1 MTGVDAGKDGSVTVV
16 VGYVDS
22 VEGRAALD
30 VAIEECRLRGA
41 ALVLVPMSERDV
53 PADTGDHGGVRT
65 TVAPPA
71 PERGDTTEHL
81 LQTARGAD
89 ARLLVIGLRR
99 RSTVGKL
106 ILGSHAQRVLL
117 GASCPVLTVTT
128 DGDAPD
134 R

>member
-1 MTGVDAGKDGSVTVV
+1 MIGVVAGKDGSVTVV

-30 VAIEECRLRGA
+30 VAIEECRLRRTP
-41 ALVLVPMSERDV
+41 LVLVPMSEQDV
-53 PADTGDHGGVRT
+53 PPDTGDLAGVSA

-71 PERGDTTEHL
+71 PAQGDKTEHL
-81 LQTARGAD
+81 LRIAANAD

-117 GASCPVLTVTT
+117 GSSCPVLTVTT
-128 DGDAPD
+128 DGDAPG